1 MGEAVGWLNRR
12 PFTRA
17 SILSDLILYI
27 QDGWESQPTSKIDF
41 SGLQPDAILV
51 RIGTPTLE
59 LQV

>member
-51 RIGTPTLE
+51 RIGTLG